1 MLECMAEMVVDI
13 DEVLL
18 AEAAQVLGTTTPAAT
33 IAEALRRV
41 VAEARV
47 RHGALRRL
55 ADEGGF
61 D

>member
-1 MLECMAEMVVDI
+1 MAETTVDI
-13 DEVLL
+13 DEGLL

-33 IAEALRRV
+33 IGEALRRV
-41 VAEARV
+41 VADARV
-47 RHGALRRL
+47 RHGALQRL

>member
-1 MLECMAEMVVDI
+1 MAETVVDI
-13 DEVLL
+13 DERLL
-18 AEAAQVLGTTTPAAT
+18 SQAAVALGTATPAAT

-41 VAEARV
+41 VAEAAV
-47 RHGALRRL
+47 RQGALQRL